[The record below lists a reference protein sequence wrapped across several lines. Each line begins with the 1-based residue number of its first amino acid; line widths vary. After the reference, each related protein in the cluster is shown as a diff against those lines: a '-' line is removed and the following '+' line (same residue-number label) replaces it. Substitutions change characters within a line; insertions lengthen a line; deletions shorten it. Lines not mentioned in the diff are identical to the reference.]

1 MTTKLIALCR
11 RALTAALL
19 ATVSA
24 SVYAAAT
31 ITIVNGNAPGVGFN
45 DTTPAAPVGGNPGTT
60 LGQQRLNAF
69 QYVAA
74 LWGAQLSSG
83 VETKILA
90 TFEPLT
96 CTATGAVLG
105 SAGPRDV
112 ESDFANAPVPG
123 TWYHVALAN
132 KLAGTDLFPPALDVP
147 SGGGAEIRARFNSR
161 LGLFPNCLP
170 GSPFYLGLDG
180 NHGTMID
187 LVEVLLHE
195 FAHGLGFSTT
205 TDGSNGTYLAEQPS
219 IYDSF
224 TFDNTQGKLWTQM
237 TNAERKTSAVN
248 ARQVVWV
255 GQNVTAAA
263 PSVLVSGTPQ
273 LEVQAPS
280 EVAGI
285 YLAGAASFGPPLSFP
300 GLTKQAMP
308 VVENDTLGIAC
319 VPLDA
324 DNARAVKQRI
334 AVVFRGT
341 CAFVVKAINVQNAGA
356 VGMIVIDNVISTP
369 PDNLGGADPNIQI
382 PAIRVTF
389 NDGVKLLGAMNFK
402 PSNRSSGLVV
412 RMGVDPSQLAGADK
426 AGRVMLYTPNPLQPG
441 SSVSHWDTSAFRN
454 LLMEPAINADLT
466 QSVVPPQ
473 DLTFPMF
480 KDIGW

>member
-1 MTTKLIALCR
+1 MTTNLIALFR
-11 RALTAALL
+11 RALAAALL

-31 ITIVNGNAPGVGFN
+31 ITIINGNAAGVGFN
-45 DTTPAAPVGGNPGTT
+45 DPTAAAPVGGNPGTT

-74 LWGAQLSSG
+74 LWGAQLTST
-83 VETKILA
+83 VETKIFA
-90 TFEPLT
+90 TFEALA
-96 CTATGAVLG
+96 CTATSAVLG
-105 SAGPRDV
+105 SAGPRFVD
-112 ESDFANAPVPG
+112 SDFPNAPVAG
-123 TWYHVALAN
+123 TWYHLALAN
-132 KLAGTDLFPPALDVP
+132 KLAGVDLVTPADEP
-147 SGGGAEIRARFNSR
+147 APFSGAEIRARFNSR
-161 LGLFPNCLP
+161 LGLFPDCLP
-170 GSPFYLGLDG
+170 GPGFYLGLDG
-180 NHGTMID
+180 NHGAAID

-205 TDGSNGTYLAEQPS
+205 TNGTNGTYVGGQPS
-219 IYDSF
+219 IYDHF

-237 TNAERKTSAVN
+237 SNAERMASAVN

-255 GQNVTAAA
+255 GNNVTAAA
-263 PSVLVSGTPQ
+263 PSVLVPGTPQ
-273 LEVQAPS
+273 LQVIAPS
-280 EVAGI
+280 DAAGI

-308 VVENDTLGIAC
+308 VVENGTLGIAC

-334 AVVFRGT
+334 AVVLRGT
-341 CAFVVKAINVQNAGA
+341 CGFVVKALNVQNAGA
-356 VGMIVIDNVISTP
+356 VGMIVIDNVRSTP
-369 PDNLGGADPNIQI
+369 PDNLGGTDPNIKI
-382 PAIRVTF
+382 PAVRVTF
-389 NDGVKLLGAMNFK
+389 TDGVALLNAMSFT
-402 PSNRSSGLVV
+402 PSDRSSGLVV
-412 RMGVDPSQLAGADK
+412 RMGVDPSQLAGADQ
-426 AGRVMLYTPNPLQPG
+426 AGRVMLYTPNPFQSG
-441 SSVSHWDTSAFRN
+441 SSVSHWDTSAFHN